1 MYFRAMKHLIWMA
14 ALLALPASLEAQKL
28 DALAFRAVGPALT
41 SGRVADLA
49 INPLNPD
56 EWYVAA
62 ASGGVWKTANH
73 GLTFEPLFDDQG
85 SYSIGCITLDPSNSH
100 TVWVGTG
107 ENNNQR
113 SVAYGDGVYK
123 STDGGSSWTNVG
135 LKASEHIG
143 MIAVHPKNSNIV
155 WVAAYGP
162 LWSSGGERGIYK
174 TTDGGT
180 TWRRVLNVS
189 EHTGFNEVHL
199 DPRNPNILFATA
211 HQRRRHVHT
220 YVSGGPESGLWK
232 SEDGGETWSEVKN
245 GIPGGDKGRLSLAI
259 SPVNPDMHYL
269 MVEGH
274 GTYRST
280 NRGASYSKRSDH
292 ATSGNYY
299 VELIASRSDAN
310 TLYSMDTYVQWSED
324 GGATFKRLG
333 EKNKHVDNHAF
344 WQNPSNPKHLLLGCD
359 GGIYE
364 TWDHGVAWHY
374 KESLPITQFYRVSV
388 DNAEPFYGIYGGTQD
403 NFSLGGPSRTLNDRG
418 IVNSDWYVTQ
428 TGDGFESQIDP
439 SDPNIVY
446 AQAQYGGLQRF
457 DKKSGEG
464 VPIKPI
470 EPAGG
475 KAWRW
480 NWDAPL
486 LISPHDSKT
495 LYFAA
500 NVVFKSTN
508 RGNSWTAISGDL
520 SRQLDRHL
528 IPVMGK
534 IQGLDAIA
542 YKQSTSMWGTITAL
556 HESPKV
562 RGLLAVGTD
571 DGLIHVSSDA
581 GANWTK
587 LDKLPG
593 IPDLTFVNDVKW
605 SQHSADVLY
614 AVFNNHKN
622 GDFKPYLMVSKN
634 RGKTWEA
641 LSTGLPQRGSTYV
654 IAEDH
659 KDASLL
665 FVGTEFGV
673 FSSTDGGLTWTEL
686 KKGLPT
692 VAVRDIAIQQRED
705 DLVLATFGRGF
716 YVLDDYSPL
725 REIKNDIK
733 KNEAIVLPIKPVVLF
748 HEASP
753 LGYGG
758 AGFLGAGYYM
768 ADNPKFGA
776 TFTYWVKNAPKT
788 LKEQREELEKKNS
801 ASVYPSK
808 EAIRAEAEE
817 AKPHLSLV
825 IRSGDGKVVRILQAK
840 YVNGLKRSTWD
851 GKLAR
856 SASPDKGSYLAP
868 AGNYSLQLVGVH
880 GTKIDTLTKPLGFKV
895 SHLSNLSLPA
905 EKSADLVLLQSQ
917 LDALQ
922 QRMDLVSRQMDEV
935 ETRLDRIEKQVDY
948 GVNSPANLRG
958 EVAKVRAE
966 WRSLGLIL
974 DGDELIASKEFET
987 MPGLR
992 DRLSSALWGAFSMR
1006 SDPTQ
1011 SMKDQRRV
1019 VAEQLTELEKQL
1031 LNLLAQSSKW

>member
-1 MYFRAMKHLIWMA
+1 MA

-62 ASGGVWKTANH
+62 ASGGVWKTSNH

-199 DPRNPNILFATA
+199 DPRNPNVLFATA
-211 HQRRRHVHT
+211 HQRRRHVYT

-245 GIPGGDKGRLSLAI
+245 GIPSGDKGRLSLAI
-259 SPVNPDMHYL
+259 SPVNPDLHYL

-310 TLYSMDTYVQWSED
+310 TLYSMDTYVKWSED
-324 GGATFKRLG
+324 GGATFKNLG

-344 WQNPSNPKHLLLGCD
+344 WQNPSNPKHLILGCD

-374 KESLPITQFYRVSV
+374 KENLPITQFYRVSV

-439 SDPNIVY
+439 TDPNIVY

-470 EPAGG
+470 EPTGG

-500 NVVFKSTN
+500 NVVFKSVN
-508 RGNSWTAISGDL
+508 RGNSWTPISGDL

-542 YKQSTSMWGTITAL
+542 YKQSTSMYGTITAL

-562 RGLLAVGTD
+562 KGLLAVGTD
-571 DGLIHVSSDA
+571 DGLLHISSDA

-641 LSTGLPQRGSTYV
+641 LSAGLPQRGSTYV

-673 FSSTDGGLTWTEL
+673 FTSTDGGLTWTEL

-692 VAVRDIAIQQRED
+692 IAVRDIAIQQRED

-733 KNEAIVLPIKPVVLF
+733 KNEAIVLPIKPVVLY

-768 ADNPKFGA
+768 ADNPKVGA

-880 GTKIDTLTKPLGFKV
+880 GTKIDTLTKPLGFNV

-992 DRLSSALWGAFSMR
+992 DRLSSALWGSYSMR

>member
-1 MYFRAMKHLIWMA
+1 MA

-62 ASGGVWKTANH
+62 ASGGVWKTSNH

-162 LWSSGGERGIYK
+162 LWNSGGERGIYK

-199 DPRNPNILFATA
+199 DPRNPNVLFATA

-232 SEDGGETWSEVKN
+232 SEDGGETWSQVKN

-259 SPVNPDMHYL
+259 SPVNPDLHYL

-344 WQNPSNPKHLLLGCD
+344 WQNPSNPKHLILGCD

-374 KESLPITQFYRVSV
+374 KENLPITQFYRVSV

-439 SDPNIVY
+439 TDPNIVY

-470 EPAGG
+470 EPTGG

-500 NVVFKSTN
+500 NVVFKSVN
-508 RGNSWTAISGDL
+508 RGNSWTPISGDL

-542 YKQSTSMWGTITAL
+542 YKQSTSMYGTITAL

-562 RGLLAVGTD
+562 KGLLAVGTD
-571 DGLIHVSSDA
+571 DGLIQVSSDA

-641 LSTGLPQRGSTYV
+641 LSAGLPQRGSTYV

-673 FSSTDGGLTWTEL
+673 FTSTDGGLTWTEL

-692 VAVRDIAIQQRED
+692 IAVRDIAIQQRED

-733 KNEAIVLPIKPVVLF
+733 KNEAIVLPIKPVVLY

-768 ADNPKFGA
+768 ADNPKVGA

-801 ASVYPSK
+801 AAVYPSK

-817 AKPHLSLV
+817 AKPHLSMV

-880 GTKIDTLTKPLGFKV
+880 GTKIDTLTKPLGFNV

-905 EKSADLVLLQSQ
+905 EKSTDLVLLQNQ

-922 QRMDLVSRQMDEV
+922 QRMDVVSRQMDEV
-935 ETRLDRIEKQVDY
+935 KTRLDRIEKQVDY

-966 WRSLGLIL
+966 WRSLGVVL

-992 DRLSSALWGAFSMR
+992 DRLSSALWGSYSMR

>member
-1 MYFRAMKHLIWMA
+1 MYLRAMKHLIWMA
-14 ALLALPASLEAQKL
+14 ALLALPASLKAQKL

-62 ASGGVWKTANH
+62 ASGGVWKTSNH
-73 GLTFEPLFDDQG
+73 GLTFQPLFDDQG
-85 SYSIGCITLDPSNSH
+85 SYSIGCITLDPSNAH
-100 TVWVGTG
+100 TVWVGSG

-143 MIAVHPKNSNIV
+143 MIAVHPKNSNTV

-174 TTDGGT
+174 TTDGGM

-211 HQRRRHVHT
+211 HQRRRHVHA

-259 SPVNPDMHYL
+259 SPVNPDLHYL

-299 VELIASRSDAN
+299 VELVASRSDAN

-344 WQNPSNPKHLLLGCD
+344 WQNPSNPKHLILGCD

-364 TWDHGVAWHY
+364 TWDHGQAWHY
-374 KESLPITQFYRVSV
+374 KENLPITQFYRVSV

-439 SDPNIVY
+439 TDPNIVY

-470 EPAGG
+470 EPVGG

-500 NVVFKSTN
+500 NVVFKSVN

-542 YKQSTSMWGTITAL
+542 YKQSTSMYGTITAL

-562 RGLLAVGTD
+562 KGLLAVGTD
-571 DGLIHVSSDA
+571 DGLIHISSDA

-605 SQHSADVLY
+605 SQHAADVLY

-641 LSTGLPQRGSTYV
+641 LSAGLPQRGSTYV

-673 FSSTDGGLTWTEL
+673 FTSTDGGLTWTKL

-733 KNEAIVLPIKPVVLF
+733 KNEAIVLPIKPVVLY

-768 ADNPKFGA
+768 ADNPKVGA

-801 ASVYPSK
+801 VAVYPNK
-808 EAIRAEAEE
+808 EAIRAEADEV
-817 AKPHLSLV
+817 KPHLSLV
-825 IRSGDGKVVRILQAK
+825 IRSSEGKVVRVLQAK

-856 SASPDKGSYLAP
+856 SGSPDKGSYLAP
-868 AGNYSLQLVGVH
+868 SGSYSLQLLGVQ
-880 GTKIDTLTKPLGFKV
+880 GTKIDTLTKPVSFQV

-905 EKSADLVLLQSQ
+905 EKSTDLVLLQSQ

-922 QRMDLVSRQMDEV
+922 QRMDAVSRQMGEV
-935 ETRLDRIEKQVDY
+935 KTRLDRIEKQVDF

-966 WRSLGLIL
+966 WRSLGLVL

-992 DRLSSALWGAFSMR
+992 DRLSSAAWGAYSMR

>member
-1 MYFRAMKHLIWMA
+1 MA

-62 ASGGVWKTANH
+62 ASGGVWKTTNH

-199 DPRNPNILFATA
+199 DPRNPNVLFATA
-211 HQRRRHVHT
+211 HQRRRHVYT

-245 GIPGGDKGRLSLAI
+245 GIPSGDKGRLSLAI
-259 SPVNPDMHYL
+259 SPVNPDLHYL

-344 WQNPSNPKHLLLGCD
+344 WQNPSNPKHLILGCD

-374 KESLPITQFYRVSV
+374 KENLPITQFYRVSV

-439 SDPNIVY
+439 TDPNIVY

-470 EPAGG
+470 EPTGG

-500 NVVFKSTN
+500 NVVFKSVN
-508 RGNSWTAISGDL
+508 RGNSWTPISGDL

-542 YKQSTSMWGTITAL
+542 YKQSTSMYGTITAL

-562 RGLLAVGTD
+562 KGLLAVGTD
-571 DGLIHVSSDA
+571 DGLIQVSSDA

-641 LSTGLPQRGSTYV
+641 LSAGLPQRGSTYV

-673 FSSTDGGLTWTEL
+673 FTSTDGGLTWTEL

-692 VAVRDIAIQQRED
+692 IAVRDIAIQQRED

-733 KNEAIVLPIKPVVLF
+733 KNEAIVLPIKPVVLY

-768 ADNPKFGA
+768 ADNPKVGA

-825 IRSGDGKVVRILQAK
+825 IRSSEGKVVRILQAK

-880 GTKIDTLTKPLGFKV
+880 GTKIDTLTKPLGFNV

-905 EKSADLVLLQSQ
+905 EKSADLVLLQNQ

-922 QRMDLVSRQMDEV
+922 QRMDVVSRQMDEV
-935 ETRLDRIEKQVDY
+935 ETRLDRIEKQVDF

-987 MPGLR
+987 VPGLR
-992 DRLSSALWGAFSMR
+992 DRLSSALWGSYSMR

>member
-1 MYFRAMKHLIWMA
+1 MKQIFWMA
-14 ALLALPASLEAQKL
+14 ALVALPTAVQAQKL
-28 DALAFRAVGPALT
+28 DALAFRSVGPALT

-49 INPLNPD
+49 VNPSNPD

-62 ASGGVWKTANH
+62 ASGGVWKTSNH
-73 GLTFEPLFDDQG
+73 GVTFEPLFDDQG
-85 SYSIGCITLDPSNSH
+85 SYSIGCVTLDPSNPY

-123 STDGGSSWTNVG
+123 STDGGASWTNMG

-143 MIAVHPKNSNIV
+143 MIAVHPKNANIV

-162 LWSSGGERGIYK
+162 LWSAGGERGIYK
-174 TTDGGT
+174 TTDGGK
-180 TWRRVLNVS
+180 TWRRVLHVS
-189 EHTGFNEVHL
+189 DHTGFNEVHL
-199 DPRNPNILFATA
+199 DPRNPNLLFATA

-232 SEDGGETWSEVKN
+232 SEDGGETWTEVKN
-245 GIPGGDKGRLSLAI
+245 GVPSGDKGRLSLAI
-259 SPVNPDMHYL
+259 SPVNPDVHYL
-269 MVEGH
+269 MIEGH

-299 VELIASRSDAN
+299 VELIPSKHDADVV
-310 TLYSMDTYVQWSED
+310 YSMDTYAQWSED

-344 WQNPSNPKHLLLGCD
+344 WQDPSNAKHLLMGCD
-359 GGIYE
+359 GGVYE
-364 TWDHGVAWHY
+364 TWDHAASWHY
-374 KESLPITQFYRVSV
+374 KDNLPITQFYRVSV
-388 DNAEPFYGIYGGTQD
+388 DNALPFYGIYGGTQD
-403 NFSLGGPSRTLNDRG
+403 NFSLGGPSRTINDRG

-439 SDPNIVY
+439 NDPNIVY

-464 VPIKPI
+464 VNIKPI
-470 EPAGG
+470 EPVGG

-486 LISPHDSKT
+486 LISPHDAKT

-500 NVVFKSTN
+500 NVVFKSTD
-508 RGNSWTAISGDL
+508 RGNSWTPISGDL
-520 SRQLDRHL
+520 SRQLDRHQ

-542 YKQSTSMWGTITAL
+542 YKQSTSMYGNITAL

-562 RGLLAVGTD
+562 KGLLAAGTD
-571 DGLIHVSSDA
+571 DGLVHISSDG
-581 GANWTK
+581 GANWTRF
-587 LDKLPG
+587 DKIPG
-593 IPDLTFVNDVKW
+593 VPDLTFVNDVKW

-614 AVFNNHKN
+614 VVFNNHKN
-622 GDFKPYLMVSKN
+622 GDFKPYVFVTKN
-634 RGKTWEA
+634 RGKTWEL
-641 LSTGLPQRGSTYV
+641 LSTGLPQRGSSYV
-654 IAEDH
+654 LAEDH
-659 KDASLL
+659 VDPALL

-673 FSSTDGGLTWTEL
+673 FTSTDAGLTWTEL

-692 VAVRDIAIQQRED
+692 VAVRDIAIQQREN

-733 KNEAIVLPIKPVVLF
+733 KNEALILPIKTALLY

-753 LGYGG
+753 LGYSG
-758 AGFLGAGYYM
+758 AGFLGASYYM
-768 ADNPKFGA
+768 ADNPKVGA

-788 LKEQREELEKKNS
+788 LKEQREELDKKTAGGS
-801 ASVYPSK
+801 YPSK
-808 EAIRAEAEE
+808 DAIRAEAEE
-817 AKPHLSLV
+817 EKPYLAL
-825 IRSGDGKVVRILQAK
+825 VVRNASGSVVRVLQAK
-840 YVNGLKRSTWD
+840 YSNGLKRSVWD
-851 GKLAR
+851 GKVAR
-856 SASPDKGSYLAP
+856 GASPDRGAYLAP
-868 AGNYSLQLVGVH
+868 EGTYSLQLVGVH
-880 GTKIDTLTKPLGFKV
+880 GAKVDTLTKPSTFAVKYV
-895 SHLSNLSLPA
+895 NNVTLPA
-905 EKSADLVLLQSQ
+905 EKPTELVALQKQ

-922 QRMDLVSRQMDEV
+922 GRMDKVERQLEEV
-935 ETRLDRIEKQVDY
+935 DARLGRAEKVVAY
-948 GVNSPANLRG
+948 GTANPAPLRG
-958 EVAKVRAE
+958 QVASARAE
-966 WRSLGLIL
+966 WRALKLIL

-987 MPGLR
+987 LPGLR
-992 DRLSSALWGAFSMR
+992 DRLSSAVWGSYSIR
-1006 SDPTQ
+1006 SEPTQ
-1011 SMKDQRRV
+1011 TMKDQRRV
-1019 VAEQLTELEKQL
+1019 VAEQLSDVEKRVAA
-1031 LNLLAQSSKW
+1031 LLAQSESW

>member
-1 MYFRAMKHLIWMA
+1 M
-14 ALLALPASLEAQKL
+14 LLALPASLIAQKL

-62 ASGGVWKTANH
+62 ASGGVWKTTNH

-245 GIPGGDKGRLSLAI
+245 GIPSGDKGRLSLAI
-259 SPVNPDMHYL
+259 SPVNPDLHYL

-344 WQNPSNPKHLLLGCD
+344 WQNPSNPKHLILGCD

-374 KESLPITQFYRVSV
+374 KENLPITQFYRVSV

-403 NFSLGGPSRTLNDRG
+403 NFSLGGPSRTINDRG

-500 NVVFKSTN
+500 NVVFKSSN

-528 IPVMGK
+528 LPVMGK

-542 YKQSTSMWGTITAL
+542 YKQSTSMYGTITAL

-562 RGLLAVGTD
+562 KGLLAVGTD
-571 DGLIHVSSDA
+571 DGLIHISSDA

-641 LSTGLPQRGSTYV
+641 LSAGLPQRGSTYV

-673 FSSTDGGLTWTEL
+673 FTSTDGGLTWTEL

-768 ADNPKFGA
+768 ADNPKVGA

-825 IRSGDGKVVRILQAK
+825 IRSSEGKVVRILQAK

-868 AGNYSLQLVGVH
+868 AGSYSLQLVGVQ

-905 EKSADLVLLQSQ
+905 EKSTDLVVLQNQ

-935 ETRLDRIEKQVDY
+935 ETRLDRIEKQVDF

-992 DRLSSALWGAFSMR
+992 DRLSSASWGAYSMR

-1031 LNLLAQSSKW
+1031 LNLLAQSSTW

>member
-62 ASGGVWKTANH
+62 ASGGVWKTSNH

-162 LWSSGGERGIYK
+162 LWNSGGERGIYK

-199 DPRNPNILFATA
+199 DPRNPNVLFATA

-232 SEDGGETWSEVKN
+232 SEDGGETWSQVKN

-259 SPVNPDMHYL
+259 SPVNPDLHYL

-344 WQNPSNPKHLLLGCD
+344 WQNPSNPKHLILGCD

-374 KESLPITQFYRVSV
+374 KENLPITQFYRVSV

-439 SDPNIVY
+439 TDPNIVY

-470 EPAGG
+470 EPTGG

-500 NVVFKSTN
+500 NVVFKSVN
-508 RGNSWTAISGDL
+508 RGNSWTPISGDL

-542 YKQSTSMWGTITAL
+542 YKQSTSMYGTITAL

-562 RGLLAVGTD
+562 KGLLAVGTD
-571 DGLIHVSSDA
+571 DGLIQVSSDA

-641 LSTGLPQRGSTYV
+641 LSAGLPQRGSTYV

-673 FSSTDGGLTWTEL
+673 FTSTDGGLTWTEL

-692 VAVRDIAIQQRED
+692 IAVRDIAIQQRED

-733 KNEAIVLPIKPVVLF
+733 KNEAIVLPIKPVVLY
-748 HEASP
+748 HEPSP

-768 ADNPKFGA
+768 ADNPKVGA

-801 ASVYPSK
+801 AAVYPSK

-825 IRSGDGKVVRILQAK
+825 IRSSEGKVVRILQAK

-880 GTKIDTLTKPLGFKV
+880 GTKIDTLTKPLGFNV

-905 EKSADLVLLQSQ
+905 EKSTDLVLLQNQ

-922 QRMDLVSRQMDEV
+922 QRMDVVSRQMDEV
-935 ETRLDRIEKQVDY
+935 KTRLDRIEKQVDY

-966 WRSLGLIL
+966 WRSLGVVL

-992 DRLSSALWGAFSMR
+992 DRLSSALWGSYSMR